1 MAPPSTSQV
10 AFGLQYLPASVKL
23 PTYGQGHVLEKLKS
37 DGTRYIRFQ
46 WDDYTNITRY
56 RIIPVTSFLEL
67 MSASRPGIGLTMAA
81 LGIVGTSLV
90 PGFSGTGEY
99 LYTPDLSSLRP
110 CAYAP
115 GHASLMGWFEEKL
128 PTRES
133 AGRQDDLK
141 VPLCPR
147 GLLRDIVKYVYLRFA
162 LLVIDNRYFSKGKQL
177 GVEFLV
183 GVETE
188 FILLKSTDP
197 ISAVNDAPYSAS
209 RGLLAGSVA
218 EKCLED
224 IADALQYGGIDLLMY
239 HTEAAPGQVWNYD
252 S

>member
-23 PTYGQGHVLEKLKS
+23 PTYGQGHVLEELKG

-46 WDDYTNITRY
+46 WVDYTNITRY

-81 LGIVGTSLV
+81 FGLVGSSLA

-99 LYTPDLSSLRP
+99 LYTPDLSSLRR

-115 GHASLMGWFEEKL
+115 RHVSLMGWFEEKL

-133 AGRQDDLK
+133 AGREDDLK

-147 GLLRDIVKYVYLRFA
+147 GLLRDTVKYVYLRFA
-162 LLVIDNRYFSKGKQL
+162 I
-177 GVEFLV
+177 
-183 GVETE
+183 
-188 FILLKSTDP
+188 FI
-197 ISAVNDAPYSAS
+197 
-209 RGLLAGSVA
+209 
-218 EKCLED
+218 C
-224 IADALQYGGIDLLMY
+224 
-239 HTEAAPGQVWNYD
+239 
-252 S
+252 